1 MPPRVS
7 SPLITAAAAPLFGAR
22 PVARQ
27 LFARVAHL
35 PRRRVGHAVTPLC
48 GYFVEHNEVVVVP
61 VENAGQGHL
70 SEALGR
76 DGGRGRL
83 YAFYPGYVGDC
94 FQRNAL
100 RRCLAQRLQIFGIGL
115 APHGRCDHGE
125 TGRPALPAVALL
137 NMMEPS
143 RHLHRDYIIADW
155 AC

>member
-1 MPPRVS
+1 M
-7 SPLITAAAAPLFGAR
+7 
-22 PVARQ
+22 ARQ
-27 LFARVAHL
+27 LFVRVAHL
-35 PRRRVGHAVTPLC
+35 PRRRVSHAVAPLA
-48 GYFVEHNEVVVVP
+48 GYLVEHNEVVVVP
-61 VENAGQGHL
+61 VENAGQRQLG
-70 SEALGR
+70 EALGR
-76 DGGRGRL
+76 DGGGCRL

-115 APHGRCDHGE
+115 EPHGRCDHGE